1 MTSVPNTLSEYD
13 SSLPMRAAA
22 YDDTSAMAWAKQFKP
37 SRVVIVDFG
46 ASDAV
51 LESVRAA
58 ASKLAPNVTVVAVG
72 YEAKVYTQE
81 EIAAR
86 MATAN
91 TKVPVNTSGM
101 RDRVIES
108 QGALE
113 LSQELDDTWN
123 KCLKEEAFT
132 NLQLKVLNAVQGEQG
147 IEGAWSALCNRK
159 VPADVGIVV
168 DFSTR
173 WTC

>member
-1 MTSVPNTLSEYD
+1 MTSVLNKLSVYG
-13 SSLPMRAAA
+13 SSLPMTAAA
-22 YDDTSAMAWAKQFKP
+22 YNDMSAMEWAEQFKP

-58 ASKLAPNVTVVAVG
+58 ASRLAPNVTVVAVG

-86 MATAN
+86 MATSN
-91 TKVPVNTSGM
+91 TKVLVNTSGM

-113 LSQELDDTWN
+113 LSQEIDRAWN
-123 KCLKEEAFT
+123 KCLEEEAFAS
-132 NLQLKVLNAVQGEQG
+132 LEVKVLDSVQGEKG
-147 IEGAWSALCNRK
+147 IEGAWSALCARK
-159 VPADVGIVV
+159 VPADVGMIV
-168 DFSTR
+168 DLSTN
-173 WTC
+173 